1 VGDDKEGC
9 AVEWIGTVYNA
20 VKEPTDEGWGDV
32 ESEIVLDE
40 SLTDGLDGIEDFSHV
55 LVLYWMHRAA
65 EAEPV
70 RMRRRPQGREDMP
83 EIGIF
88 AQRARH
94 RPNPIGV
101 TAVTLLRRDKNRL
114 VVRGL
119 DAIDGTPVVDVKPY
133 VPNYDTVVKPR
144 VPEWVAR
151 LMQRYF

>member
-1 VGDDKEGC
+1 M
-9 AVEWIGTVYNA
+9 EWIGVIYNG
-20 VKEPTDEGWGDV
+20 VKEPIDEGWGHI

-40 SLTDGLDGIEDFSHV
+40 TFANGLDGIEAFSHI

-70 RMRRRPQGREDMP
+70 RMRRRPQGRADMP
-83 EIGIF
+83 EVGIF

-101 TAVTLLRRDKNRL
+101 TAVQLLRRDKNRL

-119 DAIDGTPVVDVKPY
+119 DAINGTPVVDVKPY
-133 VPNYDTVVKPR
+133 VSQFDAVDAPMAPA
-144 VPEWVAR
+144 WMSR
-151 LMQRYF
+151 LMERYF

>member
-1 VGDDKEGC
+1 M
-9 AVEWIGTVYNA
+9 EWIGTVYND
-20 VKEPTDEGWGDV
+20 VKEPTDEGWGGV
-32 ESEIVLDE
+32 VSEVVLDE
-40 SLTDGLDGIEDFSHV
+40 TLADGLDGIEDFSHV
-55 LVLYWMHRAA
+55 LILYWMHRAA

-101 TAVTLLRRDKNRL
+101 TAVRLLRRDKNRL
-114 VVRGL
+114 VVQGL
-119 DAIDGTPVVDVKPY
+119 DAINGTPVVDVKPY
-133 VPNYDTVVKPR
+133 VPQFDTVESPR

-151 LMQRYF
+151 LMVNYF

>member
-1 VGDDKEGC
+1 M
-9 AVEWIGTVYNA
+9 EWIGVIYNG
-20 VKEPTDEGWGDV
+20 VKEPIDEGWGHI

-40 SLTDGLDGIEDFSHV
+40 AFANGLDGIEAFSHI

-70 RMRRRPQGREDMP
+70 RMRRRPQGRSDMP
-83 EIGIF
+83 EVGIF

-101 TAVTLLRRDKNRL
+101 MAVQLLRRDKNRL

-119 DAIDGTPVVDVKPY
+119 DAINGTPVVDVKPY
-133 VPNYDTVVKPR
+133 VSQFDAVDSPTAPA
-144 VPEWVAR
+144 WMSQ
-151 LMQRYF
+151 LMERYF

>member
-1 VGDDKEGC
+1 M
-9 AVEWIGTVYNA
+9 EWIGTIHNA
-20 VKEPTDEGWGDV
+20 VKEPTDTGWSGV
-32 ESEIVLDE
+32 VSEIVLDE
-40 SLTDGLDGIEDFSHV
+40 TLAAGLDGLEQFSHV

-70 RMRRRPQGREDMP
+70 RMRRRPQGRADMP

-101 TAVTLLRRDKNRL
+101 TAVELVKREKNR
-114 VVRGL
+114 VWVRGL

-133 VPNYDTVVKPR
+133 VPQFDAVRSPR
-144 VPEWVAR
+144 VPEWVDR
-151 LMQRYF
+151 LMVEYF